1 MKVIL
6 SILLSFTLLATGLPM
21 PGQATASSSEA
32 LFAEGQEQ
40 GEDNA
45 GIPDETQET
54 AKDENEWKK
63 NPGAGE
69 GDSGSA
75 EERNEGENN
84 PEVQEG
90 ESMPSEERNKAEE
103 SSKSQEEGKEPAEEA
118 HNPEENGEG
127 TEKQGKEEQKN
138 NKLKS
143 GETKDKEKGAGK
155 TADVPGLKRQEK
167 RDGLTL
173 AENQRY
179 ASPNEYYQNTSGY
192 FFVYVRKEGDGIENG
207 EWYQLNMSVKELS
220 ANESQK
226 INWKLKRIGTMPLKE
241 KDHVMTWIVSAS
253 EREPVVPDKF
263 GLKLETGKKWE
274 KTGHDSFGTNPVLG
288 FWDNL
293 TQEQISNGFPSPN
306 RHYMMCGKIL
316 YTLEGYRMYFDASV
330 FGSMKDLDIVPEN
343 KQIQKKDKDLAA
355 GEEPWTG
362 DDYFKFA
369 IDTNNVGMTNY
380 SADGKFH
387 HSMYGFRLKPNKYK
401 VAYNANGGSGTVSGQ
416 NATYDKELTL
426 KEGTK
431 LSREGYT
438 LTGWNTKKDGSGKAY
453 GLGEKTKNLTGK
465 NNATVTLYAQ
475 WKPNTLKI
483 TYHANGGQAKHGAE
497 KDIATFMHNWNYKTT
512 KQKPVTFQS
521 FGLSRMGYTP
531 KDGAEWN
538 TKADGTGRSYAQGK
552 EYKMTDYAPNIKTG
566 SREITLYA
574 QWKPNIYTITL
585 SHGLKNPEQT
595 GTGKLYTKSIGG
607 IFSDS
612 GCTTEL
618 AAKKGRIAIP
628 KKTGYKFKGYYSGI
642 SGIGSG
648 RKQMIDASGILT
660 GEKSNDVSGNQTW
673 YAAYDYLIGCE
684 DYADIPCD
692 MEKVAGDPREDP
704 GVRLTYNSSTGKVT
718 AETSQPGI
726 SVTLT
731 GQPSGTEVGEFTS
744 TTAVSSAAGNTGSAQ
759 NTELSIPILEG
770 AAYSLEAKKG
780 DKIIC
785 SRLVYYKD
793 GRFRTLVKLGTQ
805 KEKEA
810 ASGSSLAGSAWN
822 ADAKASYDLY
832 EYHGCSELKNIKAPG
847 TVCRYFRYKDV
858 NMAYSGSGATE
869 GRNTLEYDVSLEDMY
884 QFRDNGFT
892 KEKTETKQTEDEEA
906 YECEV
911 TYSFQG
917 WEMKLSS
924 FAEKDQYPET
934 EVYKRA
940 ENEGAISDHTTED
953 ISTYQEAEPIRVMPG
968 FGTMSLAGTERGAQA
983 WEAYAAVSGKAHA
996 EEYINLK
1003 AKWDACPTIVVT
1015 PGEKMEFY
1023 EGEEVTKEKL
1033 ISHLTAHDN
1042 EDNIKMDINPDLND
1056 RLRIL
1061 KVVYPEPENHSQAA
1075 YEKTYETDVPEGFLL
1090 DTYYLKLT
1098 EDEEVDVLVTFA
1110 VTDSAGNT
1118 TEEEIPV
1125 KVKYNHYPEIS
1136 SEDVFYYLKEE
1147 ANRGE
1152 ITEEALLGRASAEDT
1167 EDGNITG
1174 KLGLKDF
1181 DAQVIKMQTK
1191 SKEEFSITYQV
1202 TDAYKKTTYKTVTV
1216 MVWDEDAAIAEM
1228 PKYYVR
1234 YISEKYLDTL
1244 EENSTWREPENM
1256 AYLESILRNETPIE
1270 TWNFTHED
1278 VLAVQDWI
1286 TEGGDGNWKIGQAA
1300 NREFLTKFAHC
1311 RQ

>member
-6 SILLSFTLLATGLPM
+6 SIMLSFALLVTGLPM
-21 PGQATASSSEA
+21 TGQAIASSQEA
-32 LFAEGQEQ
+32 VFAEGQEQ

-45 GIPDETQET
+45 GIPDEIQGT
-54 AKDENEWKK
+54 AKDE
-63 NPGAGE
+63 E
-69 GDSGSA
+69 G
-75 EERNEGENN
+75 NEGERNLERQEAESET
-84 PEVQEG
+84 EVGNEG
-90 ESMPSEERNKAEE
+90 EEVTGSREE
-103 SSKSQEEGKEPAEEA
+103 SKEPAEET
-118 HNPEENGEG
+118 HGPEENGEG
-127 TEKQGKEEQKN
+127 TEKQGKEEQEN

-143 GETKDKEKGAGK
+143 GEIKDKEKGAGK

-167 RDGLTL
+167 RDGLAL
-173 AENQRY
+173 AENQRE
-179 ASPNEYYQNTSGY
+179 SPNEHYQNNKGY
-192 FFVYVRKEGDGIENG
+192 FFIFVRKQGDKLEEG
-207 EWYQLNMSVKELS
+207 EWYKLSMSVASMS
-220 ANESQK
+220 ANASQK
-226 INWKLKRIGTMPLKE
+226 IDWKLTRIGTMPLKE
-241 KDHVMTWIVSAS
+241 KDHVLTWISSVSGK
-253 EREPVVPDKF
+253 EPAIPDKF
-263 GLKLETGKKWE
+263 SLTLEKGKDWE

-288 FWDNL
+288 YWDEL
-293 TQEQISNGFPSPN
+293 TEDLIKNGFPSPN

-316 YTLEGYRMYFDASV
+316 YTLKGYRMFFDTSV
-330 FGSMKDLDIVPEN
+330 FDSMKELDIVPEN

-362 DDYFKFA
+362 DGYFKFA
-369 IDTNNVGMTNY
+369 IDTNNVGMTDY
-380 SADGKFH
+380 SEDRKFH
-387 HSMYGFRLKPNKYK
+387 HSMYGFLLKPNKYK
-401 VAYNANGGSGTVSGQ
+401 VAYNANGGSGSVSGQ
-416 NATYDKELTL
+416 NATYDNELTL
-426 KEGTK
+426 KDGTK
-431 LSREGYT
+431 LSRQGYT
-438 LTGWNTKKDGSGKAY
+438 LTGWNTKADGSGKAY
-453 GLGEKTKNLTGK
+453 GLGKKVKNLTAK
-465 NNATVTLYAQ
+465 HNATVTLYAQ
-475 WKPNTLKI
+475 WKPNTLII

-497 KDIATFMHNWNYKTT
+497 KDIATLMHNWNYKTT

-574 QWKPNIYTITL
+574 QWKPNVYTITL
-585 SHGLKNPEQT
+585 KHGLTDPEQT
-595 GTGKLYTKSIGG
+595 GTGKLYTTSIGG

-612 GCTTEL
+612 GCTKEL
-618 AAKKGRIAIP
+618 VPKKGKIDIP
-628 KKTGYKFKGYYSGI
+628 KKAGYKFKGYYSGI
-642 SGIGSG
+642 SGIGNG

-660 GEKSNDVSGNQTW
+660 GETPNDVSSNQTW
-673 YAAYDYLIGCE
+673 YAVYDYLIGCE

-692 MEKVAGDPREDP
+692 MEKTDGDTREDP
-704 GVRLTYNSSTGKVT
+704 GVRLTYSSSTGKVT

-744 TTAVSSAAGNTGSAQ
+744 TTTVSSAAGNTGSAQ

-770 AAYSLEAKKG
+770 AAYRLEAKKG

-785 SRLVYYKD
+785 NRLVYYRD

-805 KEKEA
+805 KEKKA
-810 ASGSSLAGSAWN
+810 ASGSSLAGRAWN
-822 ADAKASYDLY
+822 ADGKASYGLY

-847 TVCRYFRYKDV
+847 TAYRYFCYKDV
-858 NMAYSGSGATE
+858 NMAYSGSGATG
-869 GRNTLEYDVSLEDMY
+869 GRNTLEYDVSLENMY

-892 KEKTETKQTEDEEA
+892 KVKTQIKQTEDGEA

-911 TYSFQG
+911 KYSFQG
-917 WEMKLSS
+917 WEMKEDSYD
-924 FAEKDQYPET
+924 EKDQRWVTKIYET
-934 EVYKRA
+934 AKGS
-940 ENEGAISDHTTED
+940 GAISDHTTED
-953 ISTYQEAEPIRVMPG
+953 ISTYQEAEPVRVMPG
-968 FGTMSLAGTERGAQA
+968 FDAEGLAGTDRGAQA
-983 WEAYAAVSGKAHA
+983 WEAYAAASRKAHA
-996 EEYINLK
+996 GEYINLL

-1033 ISHLTAHDN
+1033 ISRLTAHDN

-1056 RLRIL
+1056 KLRIR

-1110 VTDSAGNT
+1110 VMDSKGNT

-1152 ITEEALLGRASAEDT
+1152 ITEEALLGRASAEDE
-1167 EDGNITG
+1167 EDGDITG

-1181 DAQVIKMQTK
+1181 DAQIIKMQTK
-1191 SKEEFSITYQV
+1191 SREEFLITYQV
-1202 TDAYKKTTYKTVTV
+1202 TDAYKKTTYKTVAV

-1256 AYLESILRNETPIE
+1256 AYLESILRNETPME
-1270 TWNFTHED
+1270 TWSFTHED

-1286 TEGGDGNWKIGQAA
+1286 TEGGDGNWKIGQTA
-1300 NREFLTKFAHC
+1300 NREFLKKFGYC